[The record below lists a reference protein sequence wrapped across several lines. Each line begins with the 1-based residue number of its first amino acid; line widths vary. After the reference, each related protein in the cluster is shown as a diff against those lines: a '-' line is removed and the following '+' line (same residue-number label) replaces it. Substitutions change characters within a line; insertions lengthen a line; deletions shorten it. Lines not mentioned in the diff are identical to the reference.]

1 MTHPRSHL
9 AASSHRPLLLRLTF
23 ITSLMILVLMATVT
37 FAAGSELTVYAANSG
52 DFDTSFGNG
61 GGVVI
66 DFGSLSD
73 YANDMFI
80 QPDGKIVVAG
90 KMFNGANDDFALA
103 RLNPNGTLDTTFG
116 GTGKVVTNFALG
128 SFEEIKSIVRD
139 ASGRIIAAGVTDANG
154 GKKNFALARYNP
166 NGTLDTTFDGD
177 GILISDFNG
186 EDEGIE
192 DVTLDGSGRIVAAGY
207 SFAYNASKYRGFAVA
222 RYTPSGAFDTTFGGT
237 GLVGFGMGTVLG
249 NQEKAYRV
257 IVDGNGRILL
267 AGGGN
272 SYGNVL
278 AMARLNNDG
287 SFDTS
292 FADNGRTYS
301 IYTGTDTAFALKM
314 DGAGRIVT
322 GGYDGGDASLRRYN
336 YSGVY
341 ENGFDDGDD
350 DGFVGTNFSNGPD
363 VIYDIAIDQNARM
376 VTTGKRGSS
385 ANNAIPHALIARF
398 LPNGVLDSSY
408 GFEGSSYYYYFNPA
422 NETVAKSIAL
432 DAQGKIVVAG
442 YYIDAANGNANMTV
456 TRFHSVTTVPP
467 TPTNTP
473 VPPTVELLQDG
484 GFESAIGIFSH
495 WKGKNLTGDKRVVNK
510 NGKVKAFSGQGAF
523 QFKGNAG
530 ENSKVMQVIS
540 TSVTAGESLTL
551 SGVVEGK
558 KVVGGGQVKATVKY
572 LNGSKD
578 KIVFNI
584 PAGTYAYSGFAPGS
598 LTLTGSANSIKVQA
612 RYKGTSGRIRLDNL
626 SLVKTSASARQDAL
640 LGLP

>member
-1 MTHPRSHL
+1 MDHHQYSI
-9 AASSHRPLLLRLTF
+9 AASQRRTSLLRF
-23 ITSLMILVLMATVT
+23 IYVALLMSLVLMTTVT
-37 FAAGSELTVYAANSG
+37 FASNPELTVYAANSG

-61 GGVVI
+61 GGVII

-73 YANDMFI
+73 YANDMLI

-103 RLNPNGTLDTTFG
+103 RLNPNGTLDTSFG
-116 GTGKVVTNFALG
+116 GTGKVVTNFAPG
-128 SFEEIKSIVRD
+128 SFDEIKSIVRD
-139 ASGRIIAAGVTDANG
+139 ASGRIIAGGVTDANG

-207 SFAYNASKYRGFAVA
+207 SFAYNASKHRGFTVA
-222 RYTPSGAFDTTFGGT
+222 RYTAAGVLDTSFNGNGIR
-237 GLVGFGMGTVLG
+237 GFGMGTVLG

-272 SYGNVL
+272 SYGRVL

-322 GGYDGGDASLRRYN
+322 GGYDDGDASLRRYN

-350 DGFVGTNFSNGPD
+350 DGFIGTNFSNGPD
-363 VIYDIAIDQNARM
+363 VIYDMAIDTNGRI
-376 VTTGKRGSS
+376 VTTGERASNADS
-385 ANNAIPHALIARF
+385 AIPHALVARF
-398 LPNGVLDSSY
+398 LPNGVLDPSY
-408 GFEGSSYYYYFNPA
+408 GVEGASYYYYINPV

-442 YYIDAANGNANMTV
+442 YYIDAATDNANMTV
-456 TRFHSVTTVPP
+456 TRFHSVTTTPP
-467 TPTNTP
+467 TPP
-473 VPPTVELLQDG
+473 PSPTVELLQDG
-484 GFESAIGIFSH
+484 GFESAIGIFSP
-495 WKGKNLTGDKRVVNK
+495 WKGKNLTKDKRVINK
-510 NGKVKAFSGQGAF
+510 NGKQKAFSGQGAF
-523 QFKGNAG
+523 QFKGNPG
-530 ENSKVMQVIS
+530 ENSKIVQKIS
-540 TSVTAGESLTL
+540 TPVAAGERLTL
-551 SGVVEGK
+551 SGMIEGK
-558 KVVGGGQVKATVKY
+558 KVVGGGLVKVVVKY
-572 LNGSKD
+572 AHGSKD

-584 PAGTYAYSGFAPGS
+584 PTGTYAYTGFSPSS
-598 LTLTGSANSIKVQA
+598 LTLVGNTSSIKVQA
-612 RYKGTSGRIRLDNL
+612 RYKGTSGRIRLDDL
-626 SLVKTSASARQDAL
+626 SLLKTSVSAGQVEP
-640 LGLP
+640 LPLP